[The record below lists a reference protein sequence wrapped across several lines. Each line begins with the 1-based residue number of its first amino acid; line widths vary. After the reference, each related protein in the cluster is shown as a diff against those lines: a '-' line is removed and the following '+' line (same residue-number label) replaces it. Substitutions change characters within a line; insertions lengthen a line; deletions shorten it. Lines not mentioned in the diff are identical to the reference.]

1 MDIEE
6 NTMER
11 RLLVLLGGVSLALM
25 LVIAVTLT
33 FVAGPGLVR
42 TAFAQTG
49 GPVQSPCLGSGLSLG
64 QMPCARAAAPS
75 TNADG
80 AQGASPSGVTLSGNV
95 IKDAESVGL
104 AYYQQKYGTGPFT
117 AKATDYGCHVQV
129 DISKD
134 GKVVKNL
141 GYDRAGGVYE
151 LN

>member
-1 MDIEE
+1 
-6 NTMER
+6 MER
-11 RLLVLLGGVSLALM
+11 RLLVLLGGVSLALV
-25 LVIAVTLT
+25 LILALTLA

-42 TAFAQTG
+42 TAFAQAG
-49 GPVQSPCLGSGLSLG
+49 DPAQSPCLGSGLSLG
-64 QMPCARAAAPS
+64 QMPCARGAAQSAGSDGTPAAPQS
-75 TNADG
+75 
-80 AQGASPSGVTLSGNV
+80 SVTLSGNV

-129 DISKD
+129 NISRD
-134 GKVVKNL
+134 GKVVKSL